1 MVLFLSILVL
11 GIVAGIGFGGY
22 VAYSFVKQIIAE
34 APEVDTLDATPTG
47 YMSTVLD
54 IKGNVTA
61 QLVASGSNR
70 VYVTIDEIPNNL
82 QHAFVAIED
91 ERFYEH
97 NGIDVKGIIRA
108 GLRGIMKGRFNEG
121 ASTITQ
127 QLLKNNVFDGWTT
140 ENERQRVE
148 RKFQE
153 QYLAIQLERK
163 VSKEWIMEN
172 YLNTINLGQNTLGV
186 QSASRRYFG
195 KDVSELELSECAAIA
210 AITQN
215 PSRYNPISHPKD
227 NNTRRIKVLT
237 NMKNLGYITREE
249 YDQAVEDDI
258 YSRISEVNTSIQKSE
273 ANVTSY
279 FVDALTK
286 EVIRDLQYELG
297 YSEAQAYKALYSGG
311 LTIYSTQ
318 DPKIQKICDREV
330 NNQDNYESS
339 KEISFSYA
347 ISIQQTDGSVEH
359 FSEQSLLSYY
369 RKKDSSYTL
378 NYPSKDKAKA
388 AIKKY
393 KKYLLKKGGT
403 VIGENVTYTIQPQ
416 TSVTIIDQRSGKVKA
431 LVGGRGEKTA
441 SKTLNRATD
450 TKRQPGSTFKILSTY
465 ATVLDKE
472 EYTLATT
479 VKDEPIS
486 YSSGKTVRNADGR
499 YRGYTS
505 IREAIQNSV
514 NVVAVKTIQEI
525 TPQSALEM
533 VEKFGITTLT
543 EDDAIEALAL
553 GAVSRGVT
561 NLELTAAYAAI
572 ANGGTYREPILY
584 TKIVDHEGNVILE
597 KKSKKKRV
605 IKKTTAFL
613 LTSAM
618 EDVVKK
624 GTGIKAGF
632 DGMSIAGKTGT
643 TGTSSAARDAWF
655 VGYTPYYTCA
665 VWGGYDDNAEL
676 NYKNYP
682 KYLWRSIMSEV
693 HEGKEDTG
701 FTKPEGVSR
710 YSVCK
715 TSGKLAIS
723 GVCPKVTSEY
733 FVKGTQP
740 TEQCDLHESAVI
752 CKKSGLLAGE
762 YCPEDQKETKVFIK
776 ETDEND
782 HRIPKKK
789 EDGTYEEGEEPMP
802 DKVCDVHTKKT
813 ILDKLKEQLGNK
825 KKATKKKNA
834 TQENESPVPETN

>member
-163 VSKEWIMEN
+163 VSKEWIMES

-318 DPKIQKICDREV
+318 DPKIQKICNREV

-403 VIGENVTYTIQPQ
+403 AIGENVTYTIQPQ

-693 HEGKEDTG
+693 LEGKEDTG

-752 CKKSGLLAGE
+752 CKESGLLAGE